1 MSLKTLSEHF
11 CAEWP
16 SGQKFQQKHDK
27 FFNQFNLICP
37 IIDCSANLPILAT
50 IWSMLKTIVESIN
63 IDLIPGVHK
72 WIANEGAWDVD
83 GSLST

>member
-1 MSLKTLSEHF
+1 
-11 CAEWP
+11 
-16 SGQKFQQKHDK
+16 
-27 FFNQFNLICP
+27 
-37 IIDCSANLPILAT
+37 
-50 IWSMLKTIVESIN
+50 MLKTIVESIN